1 MGAAMRDDLTPR
13 QQEVLQFIQA
23 YIQTRK
29 VPPTVR
35 EIGAP
40 FGISSKAVFDHLTA
54 LERKGRL
61 RRAARGSRMIEL
73 VPAGKRADERA
84 PAGLAVPVVG
94 RIAAGL
100 PLLAEERIEDYLTV
114 DPRLLSRGQLFAL
127 HVSGQSMIGAG
138 ILDGDYVIA
147 RQQHTADSGDIVV
160 ALIENEATVKRL
172 RRRGKTWQLEPE
184 NPAYAAIPITEP
196 LTVQGKV
203 IAVYRHLA

>member
-1 MGAAMRDDLTPR
+1 MRDDLTPR
-13 QQEVLQFIQA
+13 QHEVLQFIQA
-23 YIQTRK
+23 FIQTSH

-35 EIGAP
+35 EIGAH
-40 FGISSKAVFDHLTA
+40 FGISSKGVFDHLNA
-54 LERKGRL
+54 LERKGSV
-61 RRAARGSRMIEL
+61 RRAARGSRIIEL
-73 VPAGKRADERA
+73 VPTGKRAAERK
-84 PAGLAVPVVG
+84 PTGLAVPVVG
-94 RIAAGL
+94 CIAAGL

-114 DPRLLSRGQLFAL
+114 DPRLVSRGQLFAL
-127 HVSGQSMIGAG
+127 HVSGQSMIGVG